1 MPARNLSCL
10 LVALL
15 LTLLAGATPAA
26 WAQVQTT
33 ALQAKESTPPS
44 PAAPAPKGGFTLE
57 DRAPISAEVQDT
69 LQRINA
75 YRAAGATCGAQRFE
89 PAPPLAWQAQLEQAA
104 AKHAQDMAT
113 RRSMSH
119 TGADGSSVSERVSR
133 EAYAWA
139 RLGENVS
146 AGYASVPAALAG
158 WMKSPGHCSNIM
170 TAGFAEVGV
179 AGANAPGDNFGWYR
193 TMVLGSPRR

>member
-15 LTLLAGATPAA
+15 AGVTSTA
-26 WAQVQTT
+26 WAQVQTS
-33 ALQAKESTPPS
+33 ALEAKESAATG

-89 PAPPLAWQAQLEQAA
+89 PAPPLVWQAQLEQAA

-158 WMKSPGHCSNIM
+158 WMKSTGHCSNIM
-170 TAGFAEVGV
+170 NESYTEVGV

>member
-1 MPARNLSCL
+1 MPGQNLRRL
-10 LVALL
+10 LI
-15 LTLLAGATPAA
+15 TLLAGAAPAAA
-26 WAQVQTT
+26 WAQVQ
-33 ALQAKESTPPS
+33 AIAQEPKDS
-44 PAAPAPKGGFTLE
+44 PAAGAATPAPKGGFTLE
-57 DRAPISAEVQDT
+57 DRAPISTEVQDT

-119 TGADGSSVSERVSR
+119 TGADGSSVSDRVSR
-133 EAYAWA
+133 EAYAWV

-158 WMKSPGHCSNIM
+158 WMKSTGHCSNIM
-170 TAGFAEVGV
+170 NESYTEVGV

-193 TMVLGSPRR
+193 TMVLGRPRR